1 MLQFYNRIVNTLFPK
16 SNNSTT
22 FFPAIYGLRAVS
34 VIGIILAAL
43 GISGVKGGMLGYTI
57 LFVVSGYLLTESI
70 ISQVEKENR
79 VDILSFYKKRLSK
92 MLPAFFAMI
101 MISGI
106 LFSVLR
112 REMMQGFRSDI
123 LPSVFQFN
131 NWWQIFKHGVSAVF
145 PLPLEHVWALSVL
158 FQFVILW
165 PLIIWLIFYFVRD
178 ERITLMII
186 GILAAGS
193 FVLMAMFYRPENIT
207 HAYYGTDTRAFAF
220 LIGGALAYYTGNP
233 RDRIWKYPVYIMDI
247 LGGISIIGLLIM
259 MHIVSK
265 ESVFLYR
272 GGHLLAAIFTACILL
287 SAFRPSSILARILSF
302 TPLTW
307 IGKASYGISLWYLP
321 IIMIVDRGDGL
332 KWWGMLLVIGIVAI
346 FAGLSYRFIESP
358 IRKGVIADSYRIID
372 GTPSSTYEKQEYKRT
387 IKKVRIVLATV
398 LSLLIISI
406 LCILLVPFDKINA
419 VPPGYTPPN
428 LDGETIE
435 DDSPIET
442 PKNIKHANILFI
454 GDEAVV
460 VANDALVDAFPN
472 ILVDVAASRTSTSAG
487 PIYEAYS
494 NGGWRGEIVVIA
506 LGNTGELYDS
516 LEDIKGRMEAGQL
529 LFVVNT
535 KSPESDWEASNNTKV
550 ADFANANEGTYS
562 VDWYCACEGHTEYFD
577 EEGNLSQEG
586 QAAYAEL
593 LKETIDAVLK
603 SEQD

>member
-22 FFPAIYGLRAVS
+22 FFPAVYGLRAVS
-34 VIGIILAAL
+34 AIGIVLATL
-43 GISGVKGGMLGYTI
+43 GLSGVKGGMLGYTI

-70 ISQVEKENR
+70 IGQVVKDNR

-92 MLPAFFAMI
+92 MLPPFFAMLI
-101 MISGI
+101 ITGI

-112 REMMQGFRSDI
+112 REMMQGFKTDI
-123 LPSVFQFN
+123 LPSLFQFN
-131 NWWQIFKHGVSAVF
+131 NWWQIFRHGVNAVF
-145 PLPLEHVWALSVL
+145 PRPLEHVWALSVL

-178 ERITLMII
+178 EHITLMII

-193 FVLMAMFYRPENIT
+193 FVLMAMFYRSENIT
-207 HAYYGTDTRAFAF
+207 RAYYGTDTRAFAF

-247 LGGISIIGLLIM
+247 LGGISIIGFFIM
-259 MHIVSK
+259 MHFFST

-272 GGHLLAAIFTACILL
+272 GGHLLSAIFTACILL
-287 SAFRPSSILARILSF
+287 SAFRPSSILARGLSF
-302 TPLTW
+302 IPLTW

-321 IIMIVDRGDGL
+321 IIMIVDRGEGL
-332 KWWGMLLVIGIVAI
+332 KWWEILLSIGII
-346 FAGLSYRFIESP
+346 GLFSGLSYRFIESP
-358 IRKGVIADSYRIID
+358 IRRGVIADSYRIID
-372 GTPSSTYEKQEYKRT
+372 RTPSSTYEKQEYKRT

-398 LSLLIISI
+398 LSLFIISI
-406 LCILLVPFDKINA
+406 LCILLVPFDEVNA
-419 VPPGYTPPN
+419 VPPGYTEPN

-442 PKNIKHANILFI
+442 PKNVKSANILFI
-454 GDEAVV
+454 GDEAIVL
-460 VANDALVDAFPN
+460 ANDALVDAFPN

-506 LGNTGELYDS
+506 LGNTGDLFDS

-535 KSPESDWEASNNTKV
+535 KSPDSEWEASNNAKV
-550 ADFANANEGTYS
+550 SDFANANEGTYS
-562 VDWYCACEGHTEYFD
+562 VDWYGACEGHNEYFD
-577 EEGNLSQEG
+577 EEGNMSQAG
-586 QAAYAEL
+586 QKAYAEL
-593 LKETIDAVLK
+593 LRETVDAVLK
-603 SEQD
+603 SERN